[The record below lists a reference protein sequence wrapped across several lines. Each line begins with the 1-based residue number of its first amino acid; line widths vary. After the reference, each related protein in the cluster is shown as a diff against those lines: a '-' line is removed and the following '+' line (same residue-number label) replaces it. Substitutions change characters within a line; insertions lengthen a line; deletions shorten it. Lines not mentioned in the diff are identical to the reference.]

1 MKSYITLV
9 ALFATGILAV
19 PAPAAQKCK
28 VVSGHC
34 TSAPSKPNI
43 VPQGEQYSTCGTACP
58 LTCANPEPQACTLQC
73 VSGCFCKKG
82 LIRNKVYLNCQ
93 IE

>member
-1 MKSYITLV
+1 MKCYITLV

-28 VVSGHC
+28 V
-34 TSAPSKPNI
+34 
-43 VPQGEQYSTCGTACP
+43 GEQYQTCGTACP

-82 LIRNKVYLNCQ
+82 LIRNELGRCVKPEKC
-93 IE
+93 